1 MTILALDLH
10 VPLGET
16 TSGDLIAAILR
27 QWPSYFAF
35 VLSFTTILIMWINH
49 HARLALV
56 ERVDGLLMFS
66 NGFLL
71 MTVVAL
77 SYPTAIVGR
86 YLNTDAGGA
95 AVATYG
101 LFVLAT
107 SLAWN
112 IFMLAL
118 RPERGLLK
126 PGVPPELIAA
136 TRRRVALGFGIY
148 LVATGLAFVNPYVS
162 LGIITAM
169 WGFWA
174 VVAYRTLNR
183 RERWSAEA
191 STVDS

>member
-1 MTILALDLH
+1 MFHRSLRRPA
-10 VPLGET
+10 
-16 TSGDLIAAILR
+16 TSISAILH

-66 NGFLL
+66 NGLLL

-77 SYPTAIVGR
+77 SYPTAIVGK

-126 PGVPPELIAA
+126 PGVPPGLISA
-136 TRRRVALGFGIY
+136 TRRRVALGFVIY
-148 LVATGLAFVNPYVS
+148 LVATGLAFVNAYLS
-162 LGIITAM
+162 LGVITAM

-174 VVAYRTLNR
+174 VFAYRALNR

-191 STVDS
+191 TSVGDVESEA

>member
-1 MTILALDLH
+1 
-10 VPLGET
+10 
-16 TSGDLIAAILR
+16 
-27 QWPSYFAF
+27 
-35 VLSFTTILIMWINH
+35 MWINH

-56 ERVDGLLMFS
+56 ERVDGLLMFA
-66 NGFLL
+66 NGFVL

-77 SYPTAIVGR
+77 SYPTAIVGE
-86 YLNTDAGGA
+86 YLNTDAGQA

-101 LFVLAT
+101 LFVLGT

-126 PGVPPELIAA
+126 PGVPPELISA
-136 TRRRVALGFGIY
+136 TRRRVALGFVIY
-148 LVATGLAFVNPYVS
+148 LVATGLALVNAYLG

-174 VVAYRTLNR
+174 VFAYRTLNR

-191 STVDS
+191 SSGGDIDS